1 MDEGWVAVVA
11 GAAVSE
17 AEMRAVVVAG
27 TGADVEE
34 TAPAA
39 ISPLAARPNHALR
52 GGQMDCQRANRPL
65 WPIVQKC
72 VGINGAVQCMR
83 ERESLCVFSSPA
95 ARPFM
100 SSSLS
105 AEGPL
110 FLSVRGSN

>member
-1 MDEGWVAVVA
+1 MDEVAVIA

-17 AEMRAVVVAG
+17 ADMRAVVVGG
-27 TGADVEE
+27 TGAGVEE

-39 ISPLAARPNHALR
+39 ISPLPARPNHAFR

-65 WPIVQKC
+65 WPIVKTS
-72 VGINGAVQCMR
+72 VGVNGAVQCMR
-83 ERESLCVFSSPA
+83 EQESLCVFSSPA